1 MEDTVMRL
9 SQSYPIRLPTDPA
22 ALSRWKLEV
31 SLAAV
36 AAVSDNVRQYN
47 SYERRYRLQVPSG
60 WGRRKKHRLRISFK
74 YIAVLL
80 AR

>member
-1 MEDTVMRL
+1 MEDTVSRL
-9 SQSYPIRLPTDPA
+9 SRSYPISLPTDPA

-47 SYERRYRLQVPSG
+47 SYER
-60 WGRRKKHRLRISFK
+60 
-74 YIAVLL
+74 AVQTASPQWLGKEEETPASNQL
-80 AR
+80 